1 MERSKRGGRT
11 VYLHDVGVWWNE
23 SQDNIHITVKGVA
36 GFHSTINAN
45 PQSKRRNPNH
55 VCDQALFIATA
66 SRPTPLRRT
75 MLAQNPADTPFRHI
89 HQAENLIDAGAPTR
103 RAQKFP
109 RDASVRISLSSVR
122 SDTTRRRCSFSL

>member
-45 PQSKRRNPNH
+45 PQSKRGNPN
-55 VCDQALFIATA
+55 LFYKLAEC
-66 SRPTPLRRT
+66 LR
-75 MLAQNPADTPFRHI
+75 
-89 HQAENLIDAGAPTR
+89 EVGAPH
-103 RAQKFP
+103 P
-109 RDASVRISLSSVR
+109 PIPDAKEG
-122 SDTTRRRCSFSL
+122 